1 MSRRQQ
7 IEGLLKDEPEDT
19 FLNYALAKEL
29 VSEGDIASGIA
40 AFDRVLGLN
49 PDYVPAYFQKAQAL
63 AGEGDVEAARNVL
76 AEGLVVAQ
84 RVGDDHAAGE
94 MTAYLDTL

>member
-7 IEGLLKDEPEDT
+7 IEALLKDEPDDT

-29 VSEGDIASGIA
+29 VSEGDSVAGIA
-40 AFDRVLGLN
+40 VFDRVLELN
-49 PDYVPAYFQKAQAL
+49 PDYVPAYFQKAQTL
-63 AGEGDVEAARNVL
+63 AGDGEIEAARDVL
-76 AEGLVVAQ
+76 AQGIEVAQ
-84 RVGDDHAAGE
+84 RIGDSHAAGE

>member
-7 IEGLLKDEPEDT
+7 IEALLKDDPDDT

-29 VSEGDIASGIA
+29 VGAGDVEAGIA
-40 AFDRVLGLN
+40 AFDRVLSLD
-49 PDYVPAYFQKAQAL
+49 PDYVPAYFQKAQTL
-63 AGEGDVEAARNVL
+63 ASEGDVEAARDVL
-76 AEGLVVAQ
+76 VRGIDVAQ
-84 RVGDDHAAGE
+84 RVGDSHANGE

>member
-7 IEGLLKDEPEDT
+7 IEAMLQDDPDDT

-29 VSEGDIASGIA
+29 VSEGDSDAAIA
-40 AFDRVLGLN
+40 AFDRVLSGN
-49 PDYVPAYFQKAQAL
+49 ADYVPAYFQKAQTL
-63 AGEGDVEAARNVL
+63 AGEGETAAARDVL
-76 AEGLVVAQ
+76 AQGIEVAQ
-84 RVGDDHAAGE
+84 RVGDTHAAGE

>member
-7 IEGLLKDEPEDT
+7 IEALLHEEPDDV

-29 VSEGDIASGIA
+29 VSEGNVASAIT

-49 PDYVPAYFQKAQAL
+49 PDYVPAYFQKAQTL
-63 AGEGDVEAARNVL
+63 AGEGEIDSARDVLTSGIA
-76 AEGLVVAQ
+76 VAK
-84 RVGDDHAAGE
+84 RVGDSHASGE
-94 MTAYLDTL
+94 MIAFLDTL